1 MKSTHRIG
9 LLLALVFLLPAMF
22 FSVYEISSL
31 NKNEEMIQDIYNKQ
45 LEALLF
51 SVNQYAD
58 DVLGNWISRTETGVD
73 AITSEAEI
81 PSRINDLLT
90 YNSSLRTVFLSDTTA
105 ITSVQRFFSLDTS
118 TVQNQR
124 NKIDSAL
131 LQNKSL
137 IEELIRYK
145 KSGFQKV
152 VVLPYSWGDDNNLQC
167 IGVISENPPG
177 HFRVT
182 GFLIEPESF
191 IQEVVGPKLQGI
203 SRDQF
208 ILSTSRK
215 QPAGIVY
222 STWSRDTFSLVQAE
236 SVAKDFWLFPDYTFS
251 IRTQGTSL
259 KQIAQERANINM
271 AMLISLNIILV
282 IAVILVFQ
290 NVKKEVQLAQNK
302 SDFVSNVSH
311 EIRTPLALI
320 SMFAETLEM
329 GRVTSEE
336 KKREYY
342 SIISKETLRLTGI
355 VNKILNFSQTEANKK
370 TLRIE
375 RIDLN
380 KELTSILN
388 TYDFHL
394 TNKGFTHT
402 VSQRPNVFIRGDKEA
417 FTESIINLIDN
428 AIKYSGDTKR
438 IELITGVEG
447 VHGFV
452 TITDFGIGISKT
464 DQKHIFD
471 KFYRVSTG
479 DLAKSRGTGLG
490 LSLVKQLMDAQKG
503 KISVSSDPG
512 KGSSFTL
519 FFPLE

>member
-1 MKSTHRIG
+1 
-9 LLLALVFLLPAMF
+9 
-22 FSVYEISSL
+22 
-31 NKNEEMIQDIYNKQ
+31 MIRDIYNKQ

-58 DVLGNWISRTETGVD
+58 DVLGNWISRTETGLD
-73 AITSEAEI
+73 AISNENEI

-90 YNSSLRTVFLSDTTA
+90 YNASLRTVFVSDTAT
-105 ITSVQRFFSLDTS
+105 ITSAHRIYSLDTLII
-118 TVQNQR
+118 QNYR

-137 IEELIRYK
+137 IQELIRYK

-152 VVLPYSWGDDNNLQC
+152 VVFPYSWRDADNLQC
-167 IGVISENPPG
+167 LGLITENPPE
-177 HFRVT
+177 HFRVI
-182 GFLIEPESF
+182 GFLIEPETF

-203 SRDQF
+203 ARDQF

-215 QPAGIVY
+215 EPANIVY
-222 STWSRDTFSLVQAE
+222 STWSRDTVRSEL
-236 SVAKDFWLFPDYTFS
+236 VAKDFWLFPDYTFS

-259 KQIAQERANINM
+259 KQIAQERANLNM
-271 AMLISLNIILV
+271 AMLISLNVILV

-302 SDFVSNVSH
+302 ADFVSNVSH

-329 GRVTSEE
+329 GRVASEE

-380 KELTSILN
+380 KELSAILN

-394 TNKGFTHT
+394 INKGFTYT
-402 VSQRPNVFIRGDKEA
+402 VSQRPNVLIRGDKEA

-438 IELITGVEG
+438 MELTTGVEG
-447 VHGFV
+447 IHGFA
-452 TITDFGIGISKT
+452 TIKDFGIGISKT

-490 LSLVKQLMDAQKG
+490 LSLVKQLMEAQKG
-503 KISVSSDPG
+503 KISVSSEPG